1 MSSNVITTNAYF
13 CVLHTSTGNILYAGT
28 SEASTAAAL
37 EPGTVYGYGRTR
49 RAAWWDAVHRRADV
63 LRADGE
69 RGGVPEYKEAREEIS
84 NG

>member
-37 EPGTVYGYGRTR
+37 EQGTVYGFGRTR
-49 RAAWWDAVHRRADV
+49 RAAWLMAIKQRADI
-63 LRADGE
+63 LRMEGTVAGTPVYVE
-69 RGGVPEYKEAREEIS
+69 PE
-84 NG
+84 GTQP